1 MRRTF
6 NSIPMIGFAAWSG
19 TGKTTLLRA
28 LLPRLRRHG
37 LRVGVVKHAH
47 HDFDIDIP
55 GKDSYELR
63 RAGATHVLV
72 GSRRRWALI
81 VETDLQ
87 EDPSLAE
94 MLAHLGGQALDLIL
108 IEGLKREA
116 IPKIEL
122 HRPALGM
129 PTLFPD
135 DPHIV
140 AVAADR
146 PIATPPSVALLDL
159 NDPDEVAAFI
169 LRYLGLA
176 DNVGR
181 ETVDMGIP

>member
-1 MRRTF
+1 
-6 NSIPMIGFAAWSG
+6 MIGFAAWSG

-28 LLPRLRRHG
+28 LLPRLRARG

-47 HDFDIDIP
+47 HEFDIDIP

-63 RAGATHVLV
+63 RAGATQVLV
-72 GSRRRWALI
+72 GSRRRWALV

-87 EDPSLAE
+87 EDPSLAD
-94 MLAHLGGQALDLIL
+94 MLAHLSGEELDLIL

-116 IPKIEL
+116 IPKIEV
-122 HRPALGM
+122 HRPSLGM
-129 PTLFPD
+129 ATLFPD

-146 PIATPPSVALLDL
+146 PLAAPPSIALLDL
-159 NDPDEVAAFI
+159 NDPDQIAAFI
-169 LRYLGLA
+169 VRYLGLE
-176 DNVGR
+176 DNDGTNVLDTGTR
-181 ETVDMGIP
+181 

>member
-1 MRRTF
+1 
-6 NSIPMIGFAAWSG
+6 
-19 TGKTTLLRA
+19 
-28 LLPRLRRHG
+28 
-37 LRVGVVKHAH
+37 
-47 HDFDIDIP
+47 
-55 GKDSYELR
+55 
-63 RAGATHVLV
+63 
-72 GSRRRWALI
+72 
-81 VETDLQ
+81 
-87 EDPSLAE
+87 
-94 MLAHLGGQALDLIL
+94 
-108 IEGLKREA
+108 
-116 IPKIEL
+116 
-122 HRPALGM
+122 M